1 MSMTNTGNTPVPTP
15 FLSGKTYDSLKWV
28 AQYGLPALGTLYFA
42 LATIWG
48 LPDGEQ
54 VIGTITALDIFL
66 GVVLGI
72 STRSYNASGA
82 RYDGA
87 LVVDTSNPVK
97 DTYSLEVSTPLNDVA
112 TKKEIVLK
120 VQNMSAASQ

>member
-1 MSMTNTGNTPVPTP
+1 MVKTDVSTTL
-15 FLSGKTYDSLKWV
+15 LSGKTYDSLKWI

-48 LPDGEQ
+48 LADGEQ
-54 VIGTITALDIFL
+54 VIGTITALDAFL

-87 LVVDTSNPVK
+87 LIIDTSHPLK
-97 DTYSLEVSTPLNDVA
+97 DTYKLEVSTPLDVVGN
-112 TKKEIVLK
+112 KKEIILQI
-120 VQNMSAASQ
+120 QNMSVTASQ